1 MKPVH
6 TSKQETAREHLRG
19 AWEAAEPDGLL
30 LPFAV
35 MEADCPQSLDA
46 LRESLSGE
54 VQETLEAF
62 CRQVRHARAAMLGAP
77 VPELLA
83 YGLTEREMEIARM
96 TAQRRTRLEIGEA
109 MGISEK
115 TVSNRLTTV
124 YEKLGLDKVSGKRR
138 ALTELLR
145 ELGVE

>member
-1 MKPVH
+1 
-6 TSKQETAREHLRG
+6 
-19 AWEAAEPDGLL
+19 
-30 LPFAV
+30 
-35 MEADCPQSLDA
+35 
-46 LRESLSGE
+46 
-54 VQETLEAF
+54 
-62 CRQVRHARAAMLGAP
+62 
-77 VPELLA
+77 
-83 YGLTEREMEIARM
+83 
-96 TAQRRTRLEIGEA
+96 

>member
-1 MKPVH
+1 M
-6 TSKQETAREHLRG
+6 
-19 AWEAAEPDGLL
+19 
-30 LPFAV
+30 
-35 MEADCPQSLDA
+35 
-46 LRESLSGE
+46 
-54 VQETLEAF
+54 
-62 CRQVRHARAAMLGAP
+62 
-77 VPELLA
+77 PELLA

>member
-1 MKPVH
+1 
-6 TSKQETAREHLRG
+6 
-19 AWEAAEPDGLL
+19 
-30 LPFAV
+30 
-35 MEADCPQSLDA
+35 
-46 LRESLSGE
+46 
-54 VQETLEAF
+54 
-62 CRQVRHARAAMLGAP
+62 
-77 VPELLA
+77 
-83 YGLTEREMEIARM
+83 MEIARM